1 VQHLFK
7 KTLTPPARER
17 LFHLPDAGL
26 LLIEKSVLE
35 RIHANRQVGNQRE
48 AGGLLIGYFRD
59 PHLHITDLTLPGAGD
74 CRSRFRFA
82 RKDPSH
88 LQLVQDCHTGS
99 GRLLNLL
106 GEWHT
111 HPEAVPSPSG
121 IDQCDWVKTLAVRAS
136 QPTVFLIAG
145 TESDW
150 IGHCSGRDR
159 RVMPLSEL

>member
-1 VQHLFK
+1 MQHLFK
-7 KTLTPPARER
+7 KKLTSPERDR
-17 LFHLPDAGL
+17 LFRLPDAGL

-35 RIHANRQVGNQRE
+35 RIHAYRQVSNQRE

-59 PHLHITDLTLPGAGD
+59 PHLHITDLTVPGAGD
-74 CRSRFRFA
+74 HRSRFRFA

-88 LQLVQDCHTGS
+88 LQLVQDRHTGS

-121 IDQCDWVKTLAVRAS
+121 IDQRDWGKTLAVRAS

-145 TESDW
+145 TERDW
-150 IGHCSGRDR
+150 IGHCCGQDR
-159 RVMPLSEL
+159 GVTPLSEL